1 VTMLSRKQIS
11 NWARYQIKRL
21 KENMQ
26 PPKSI
31 TALSSIF
38 NDLPKVMRT
47 TRNNRIL
54 QAADAAHAKCQN
66 KRIIRKTNIPYTSEQ
81 REVLSKAWTR
91 GFLSDSKHYGSLS
104 KITGLTRKQISNWAR
119 LKINRGDKK
128 GITRINVCAN
138 SFFKQLSDVMQKD
151 TIIVPAD
158 ELKKES
164 QNQKIKSQHLEE
176 TSSSL
181 RYSDVANGSTLS
193 APPNNDC
200 ILNIPESLVFTG
212 AYKPTRDE
220 YQIESRQWSNEK
232 VISSKLSDFLM
243 SPIKEWVLRNALK
256 GINEVHDRQLEDLAL
271 LTSNSRSEVTLY
283 LLHQGWKMFPAN
295 IGIRYVR
302 TEQKIFSEARN
313 SLVQV

>member
-119 LKINRGDKK
+119 LKINRGDTKCSP
-128 GITRINVCAN
+128 RMNVCVN
-138 SFFKQLSDVMQKD
+138 SFFKQLSDIIQKD
-151 TIIVPAD
+151 KRIIPSD
-158 ELKKES
+158 ELKKGSQILKINS
-164 QNQKIKSQHLEE
+164 QNLEHTRLYLRCNDVSNDPTVSTHL
-176 TSSSL
+176 
-181 RYSDVANGSTLS
+181 
-193 APPNNDC
+193 NNDC
-200 ILNIPESLVFTG
+200 IVNTPKSLVFTG
-212 AYKPTRDE
+212 THQLPKRD
-220 YQIESRQWSNEK
+220 YQRRRWSSDK
-232 VISSKLSDFLM
+232 VISSKLSDFWM
-243 SPIKEWVLRNALK
+243 SPIKEWILRNTLK
-256 GINEVHDRQLEDLAL
+256 GTYEIHDRQLEDLAS
-271 LTSNSRSEVTLY
+271 LTSSSRSEVTLY
-283 LLHQGWKMFPAN
+283 LLHQGWRMLPAN
-295 IGIRYVR
+295 SGIRYVR
-302 TEQKIFSEARN
+302 TEQKIFSETRN
-313 SLVQV
+313 SVVKV